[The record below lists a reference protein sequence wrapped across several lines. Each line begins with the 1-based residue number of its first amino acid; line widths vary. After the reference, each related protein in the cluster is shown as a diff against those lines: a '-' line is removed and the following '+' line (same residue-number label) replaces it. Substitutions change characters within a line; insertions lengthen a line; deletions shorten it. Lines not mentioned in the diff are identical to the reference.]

1 MNRFP
6 SLASWGFPG
15 GFLGVSWVFPLLYI
29 NLKSLNV
36 DTVMPKK
43 ISLLKT
49 S

>member
-1 MNRFP
+1 MYRFP
-6 SLASWGFPG
+6 SLALWGFLG
-15 GFLGVSWVFPLLYI
+15 GFLGVSIRLFR

-36 DTVMPKK
+36 DTVMPEK